1 MTRRPYIYADNAATT
16 SLDSEAL
23 DAMLPF
29 MKETF
34 GNPSSLYSF
43 SRTAKRALQNARE
56 QIAEC
61 INALPEEIYFTSGGT
76 ESDNWALKGTQ
87 AKHILYSAAE
97 HHAIINSCLALK
109 NSGKRIKKLLVNQYA
124 QVEAASLSCSIKCD
138 DLVSIMMANNEIG
151 SINDIGLLAKI
162 VHGAGGI
169 FHTDAVQAV
178 GHIPIDVQAL
188 GVDMLS
194 ASAHKFNGPKGIG
207 FLFVRKGIKLV
218 NFMDGGQQEL
228 GNRAGTENVPA
239 IVGMATALKNNCRNM
254 PNNAEKLSRMVCRF
268 QKTIYQAI
276 PNVTWNGDPANR
288 LPGHI
293 SLSLPDISGESMLH
307 LLDLRGIAVSTG
319 AACNSKSTRISHVLK
334 AIGLSRELSKD
345 TLRISFG
352 ANNSEADALTV
363 ANEIISMYKKLR
375 EK

>member
-1 MTRRPYIYADNAATT
+1 MTKRPYIYADNAATT

-29 MKETF
+29 LKESF
-34 GNPSSLYSF
+34 GNPSSLYS
-43 SRTAKRALQNARE
+43 RGQGVKRAMQDARE
-56 QIAEC
+56 KIASC
-61 INALPEEIYFTSGGT
+61 IGALPEEIYFTSGGT
-76 ESDNWALKGTQ
+76 ESDNWALKGIQ
-87 AKHILYSAAE
+87 AKRILYSAAE

-109 NSGKRIKKLLVNQYA
+109 NSGKKIKKLPVNQYA
-124 QVEAASLSCSIKCD
+124 QVAADSLSSSIKCD

-151 SINDIGLLAKI
+151 SMNDIGSLAQI
-162 VHGAGGI
+162 VHAAGGI

-178 GHIPIDVQAL
+178 GHIPIDVHEL
-188 GVDMLS
+188 GLDMLS

-207 FLFVRKGIKLV
+207 FLFVRKGIHLV
-218 NFMDGGQQEL
+218 NFMDGGQQES
-228 GNRAGTENVPA
+228 GHRAGTENVPA
-239 IVGMATALKNNCRNM
+239 IVGMATALKNNCLNM
-254 PNNAEKLSRMVCRF
+254 SNHTEKLSRIVCCF
-268 QKTIYQAI
+268 YETICQAI
-276 PNVTWNGDPANR
+276 PDVTWNGDPLYR

-319 AACNSKSTRISHVLK
+319 AACNSKSTKISHVLT
-334 AIGLSRELSKD
+334 AIGLARELSRG

-363 ANEIISMYKKLR
+363 ANEIISMYGKLK